1 MTKGDVSWMFIS
13 LTDEYGMEQNSFKII
28 QDSSLVFC
36 GTQTTERL
44 WSGIII
50 LIPPR
55 HQYIYVLLN
64 LNANIPR
71 YQLANTFC
79 ARALCILLLEIEA
92 TMIE

>member
-50 LIPPR
+50 LI
-55 HQYIYVLLN
+55 H
-64 LNANIPR
+64 
-71 YQLANTFC
+71 
-79 ARALCILLLEIEA
+79 ARTSKYLSYLI
-92 TMIE
+92 